1 MFYVEQKNGEVSINF
16 DIQIWNIFQAIML
29 IGKSS
34 FDKQAI
40 SLTDTPNYN
49 VQKQFTKNKQRNP
62 CSPIRYERNRL

>member
-1 MFYVEQKNGEVSINF
+1 MFNVEQKNGEVSFNF
-16 DIQIWNIFQAIML
+16 DMQIWNIFQAIML

-49 VQKQFTKNKQRNP
+49 VQKQFST
-62 CSPIRYERNRL
+62 E